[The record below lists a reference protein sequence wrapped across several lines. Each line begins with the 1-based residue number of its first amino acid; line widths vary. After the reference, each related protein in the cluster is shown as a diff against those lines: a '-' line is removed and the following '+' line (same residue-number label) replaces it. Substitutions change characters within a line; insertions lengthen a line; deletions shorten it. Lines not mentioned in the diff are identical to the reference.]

1 MKGFGYSREKN
12 LIAKAIKTHNMA
24 VVDKQLTEFEKIM
37 PAKQMASLLFEVIEA
52 LPADDKIWAYANLL
66 PKDALQEMYQEAIT
80 LLYKILIENG
90 FEAGRDFST
99 SEQGL
104 KMSRQAS
111 ETLLKQL
118 PADFQANF
126 EEMLRSGVIVI
137 QDESPIDVLEAQ
149 LGVPFVENLLQRI
162 ERRLPDLTDSEAC
175 TYLYNIFEGV
185 EARTGISVVDLVSSR
200 LQGNKRLG
208 KLFQMM
214 EKEETEENLDWMFDL
229 VYAAGGEAHLQP
241 DPEDAGHWIL
251 SRQAI
256 KLLDKVYLGERPVA
270 SLIEAA
276 ELIEKL
282 EEG

>member
-12 LIAKAIKTHNMA
+12 LIAKAIQTHNIA
-24 VVDKQLTEFEKIM
+24 LVDKQLSEFEKRL
-37 PAKQMASLLFEVIEA
+37 PAKQMASLLFEVIET
-52 LPADDKIWAYANLL
+52 LPADDKTWAYANLL
-66 PKDALQEMYQEAIT
+66 PQEALQEMYQEAIT
-80 LLYKILIENG
+80 LLYKILIESG

-111 ETLLKQL
+111 EALLKEL

-126 EEMLRSGVIVI
+126 DEMVTSGVIVI

-200 LQGNKRLG
+200 LQANKRLG

-214 EKEETEENLDWMFDL
+214 EKGETEENIDWMFDL
-229 VYAAGGEAHLQP
+229 VCAAGGEAQLQL
-241 DPEDAGHWIL
+241 DPEEAGNWIL

-256 KLLDKVYLGERPVA
+256 ELLDKVYFGERPVA

-276 ELIEKL
+276 EVIEKL
-282 EEG
+282 EEA

>member
-1 MKGFGYSREKN
+1 MKGFGYSREKS
-12 LIAKAIKTHNMA
+12 LIAKAIKTHDVA
-24 VVDKQLTEFEKIM
+24 VVDKQISEFEQRIS
-37 PAKQMASLLFEVIEA
+37 AKQMASLLFEVIET
-52 LPADDKIWAYANLL
+52 LPAEDKIWAYSNLL
-66 PKDALQEMYQEAIT
+66 PQEALQEMYQEAVT
-80 LLYKILIENG
+80 LLYKLLIEHG

-111 ETLLKQL
+111 ETLLKEL

-126 EEMLRSGVIVI
+126 DDMVTSGVIVI

-185 EARTGISVVDLVSSR
+185 EAQTGISVVDLVSSR

-214 EKEETEENLDWMFDL
+214 EKGETEENIDWMFDL
-229 VYAAGGEAHLQP
+229 VCAAGGEAQLQP
-241 DPEDAGHWIL
+241 DPEDAGNWIL

-256 KLLDKVYLGERPVA
+256 ELLDKVYLGERPVA